1 MYVNLFCI
9 YEKPKSHIIVFLLKQ
24 PNQPN
29 PIQMKKKNKILIVE
43 DQLIIAYDIKQILE
57 SEGYDV
63 VSSVSSVEDAI
74 EVLRELPTD
83 LALLDIGLKGNQTG
97 LHLGE
102 LINQTFKIP
111 FIYIT
116 SYSDAQTLKDASST
130 HPAGYIV
137 KPFKPIDVLTAVS
150 LAFLDS
156 NTKQSLIEEFE
167 AQKQQEQ
174 IPYRLK
180 KVLQYIDEHLHEK
193 IEVDD
198 LALLTEWHKQHFIRT
213 FVKFIHV
220 TPYQYIL
227 NRKIEKSCEMIIS
240 SECPCSEIAFE
251 FGFMSYGNFNKAFKK
266 VKGYT
271 PEQYRLK
278 YK

>member
-1 MYVNLFCI
+1 
-9 YEKPKSHIIVFLLKQ
+9 
-24 PNQPN
+24 
-29 PIQMKKKNKILIVE
+29 MKKKILIVE

-57 SEGYDV
+57 SQGYEV
-63 VSSVSSVEDAI
+63 VSNVSSVEDAI
-74 EVLRELPTD
+74 EVLKTLPTD
-83 LALLDIGLKGNQTG
+83 LVLLDIGLRGAQTG
-97 LHLGE
+97 LDLGAY
-102 LINQTFKIP
+102 INQSFKIP

-116 SYSDAQTLKDASST
+116 SFSDAQTLSDATET
-130 HPAGYIV
+130 HPSGYIV
-137 KPFKPIDVLTAVS
+137 KPFKPLDVLTAVY
-150 LAFLDS
+150 LAFLDF
-156 NTKQSLIEEFE
+156 NAKHSLIEQIE

-180 KVLQYIDEHLHEK
+180 KVLQYIDDHLHEK

-213 FVKFIHV
+213 FVKFINV